1 MEAIL
6 KSTASILLSYTVH
19 YAATKAYSYACV
31 PDGWMGYLSGLITT
45 GSPVCQAGVHIISNT
60 QVSYSSMI
68 LMGISRLFVDLVAPG
83 GPMVHMAH
91 DPKVV

>member
-1 MEAIL
+1 
-6 KSTASILLSYTVH
+6 LLSYTVH

-31 PDGWMGYLSGLITT
+31 PDGWMGYLTGLITT
-45 GSPVCQAGVHIISNT
+45 GSPVCQAGVHVISHT
-60 QVSYSSMI
+60 QVSYSSMV

-83 GPMVHMAH
+83 APIAPIVH

>member
-31 PDGWMGYLSGLITT
+31 PDGWMGYITGLITT
-45 GSPVCQAGVHIISNT
+45 GSPVCQTGIHIISNT
-60 QVSYSSMI
+60 QVSYSSMV
-68 LMGISRLFVDLVAPG
+68 LMGISRLFVDLITPGAPG
-83 GPMVHMAH
+83 QH
-91 DPKVV
+91 DPKVI